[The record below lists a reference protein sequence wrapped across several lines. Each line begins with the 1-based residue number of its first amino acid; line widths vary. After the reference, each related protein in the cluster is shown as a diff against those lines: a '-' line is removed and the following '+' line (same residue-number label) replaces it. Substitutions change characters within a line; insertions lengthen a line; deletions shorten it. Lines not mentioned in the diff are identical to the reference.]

1 MAVARKSDVNNST
14 KAGWFGGRRSRLR
27 ANSRTSVSIGGS
39 GNIRSPMT
47 STSIPKRK
55 LNQVQPR
62 TQPQKSE
69 TQGKNSSTIP
79 VMSALE
85 AMPAW
90 LLRLH
95 QLQRQTAVVSFV
107 LVMATLIAYGWTV
120 YSQQLWGKSYRR
132 LQNLQRHE
140 RQLTITNGV
149 LKSKMAADAEQPNA
163 GLVSPSPAGTI
174 FLQVAPGTT
183 NSVNSLSPNEPNH
196 VTPREQKS
204 IPGY

>member
-1 MAVARKSDVNNST
+1 
-14 KAGWFGGRRSRLR
+14 
-27 ANSRTSVSIGGS
+27 
-39 GNIRSPMT
+39 
-47 STSIPKRK
+47 
-55 LNQVQPR
+55 
-62 TQPQKSE
+62 
-69 TQGKNSSTIP
+69 
-79 VMSALE
+79 
-85 AMPAW
+85 
-90 LLRLH
+90 
-95 QLQRQTAVVSFV
+95 
-107 LVMATLIAYGWTV
+107 MATLIAYGWTV

-174 FLQVAPGTT
+174 FLQIAPGTT

-196 VTPREQKS
+196 VTPEQKS